1 MQCKCGIVDR
11 AHRRQLM
18 HGATAALS
26 CCQIGTRAELATR
39 AGDNNTTN
47 IGICRKA
54 AESFSEL
61 GPHVT
66 RYGIFAVWT
75 IDRDRRYGVGP
86 SDFDIG
92 HIETILTGWVL
103 IRTAS
108 TKRPPLTM
116 PSSWVP

>member
-1 MQCKCGIVDR
+1 
-11 AHRRQLM
+11 M

-26 CCQIGTRAELATR
+26 CCQIGTRTELAAST
-39 AGDNNTTN
+39 GENDTTYV
-47 IGICRKA
+47 GVYRKA
-54 AESFSEL
+54 AKGFSEL

-66 RYGIFAVWT
+66 CYRIFALRA